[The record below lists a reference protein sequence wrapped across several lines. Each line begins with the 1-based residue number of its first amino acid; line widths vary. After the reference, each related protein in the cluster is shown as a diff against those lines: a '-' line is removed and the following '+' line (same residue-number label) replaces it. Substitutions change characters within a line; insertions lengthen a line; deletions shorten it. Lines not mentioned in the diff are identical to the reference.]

1 MTDNKK
7 KKRPYRV
14 HLLAQMRYSR
24 LIKLPP
30 IL

>member
-1 MTDNKK
+1 MTDN

-24 LIKLPP
+24 LTKLAP